1 MEITKVLTMVLLHL
15 TFAVGVAQ
23 AKKSVFIISKHDTPS
38 KAQVYSIESGGV
50 TYQDEVDISTYNPG
64 IGAVANAVW
73 PEKEL
78 MFVTYESSD
87 MIVWASTKTLK
98 KVGEKPENSN
108 IMTGETAKQGETKYE
123 KDFGDG
129 NMSRRSS
136 NG

>member
-1 MEITKVLTMVLLHL
+1 MVLLFL
-15 TFAVGVAQ
+15 TSAISIAQ

-50 TYQDEVDISTYNPG
+50 TYQDEVEISTYIPG

-98 KVGEKPENSN
+98 KIGEKRENSN
-108 IMTGETAKQGETKYE
+108 IITGGRGMKG
-123 KDFGDG
+123 
-129 NMSRRSS
+129 
-136 NG
+136 